1 MTLKTKSVFGLVA
14 GLAIALSLVIGAGTA
29 SALTASDIDTL
40 VALGIISADKAATA
54 KAALTT
60 TSYSTLKVGSTG
72 ADVVALQEMLVK
84 GGYLVMPAG
93 VKYGYYGSLTAAAYA
108 KYQAAQVATPVV
120 TTPST
125 SGSLKGGAGDVIVS
139 DTSTNVEDTMKEG
152 EEDVNVLGFKVE
164 ADGSDIELTSAKVT
178 LYNDGT
184 ASSERLS
191 DYVDEVKVFKGST
204 EVGSVDASD
213 FSRDSGSP
221 DTYSKTISLDDA
233 VVAEDDDAKFYV
245 AVTAAGN
252 IDSDDM
258 DSAEW
263 VVELNT
269 LRFTDATGA
278 ILSADTDNG
287 LVDGVAS
294 TSFTFEDESED
305 DKITLKTSSTDP
317 DATTFEV
324 SEDDKSD
331 EYLVGAFKLD
341 VDDDSSD
348 ITLND
353 ILLTADLGGYDSA
366 TTTSIEDVID
376 TLTVKVG
383 SDEFEADVEDST
395 LDGSGLATYKVDF
408 EDGEMV
414 IEAGDVVEVKIY
426 AVFNETDEGANYKEG
441 TTLKVSVDKADI
453 DAEGEDDVVL
463 SGTDYDSET
472 HTLKVDAV
480 TTKLTSASWSTS
492 LISDTENDV
501 YTAKFVFTVTAPED
515 QNIYLPLDTFN
526 FSSTSGIAF
535 TKTGNGTT
543 TDITLSSNADETDE
557 GYLVEADTTETFTFT
572 VDVEGDGTS
581 HKIVITSI
589 AYETEDDADDSATTF
604 DSAITTGLDDFKTT
618 TKTLYR

>member
-1 MTLKTKSVFGLVA
+1 MITLKRKSVFGLVA
-14 GLAIALSLVIGAGTA
+14 GLAIALSLIIGAGTA
-29 SALTASDIDTL
+29 SALTAADIDTL

-60 TSYSTLKVGSTG
+60 TSYATLKIGSTG

-84 GGYLVMPAG
+84 GGYLVMPVG
-93 VKYGYYGSLTAAAYA
+93 VKYGYYGNLTAAAYA
-108 KYQAAQVATPVV
+108 KYQAAQVV
-120 TTPST
+120 TTT
-125 SGSLKGGAGDVIVS
+125 TTTTTTTTGSLKGGAGDVVVS

-164 ADGSDIELTSAKVT
+164 ADGSDVELTSAKVT
-178 LYNDGT
+178 LSNTGT
-184 ASSERLS
+184 ASSERLT
-191 DYVDEVKVFKGST
+191 DYIDEVKIFKGST

-213 FSRDSGSP
+213 FSRDSGTP
-221 DTYSKTISLDDA
+221 DEFSKTISLDDA

-263 VVELNT
+263 TVELNT
-269 LRFTDATGA
+269 VRFTDATGA
-278 ILSADTDNG
+278 ILTADISD
-287 LVDGVAS
+287 VATTTFS
-294 TSFTFEDESED
+294 FEDESED
-305 DKITLKTSSTDP
+305 DKMTLKTSSTDP

-341 VDDDSSD
+341 VDDDSTD
-348 ITLND
+348 ITINE
-353 ILLTADLGGYDSA
+353 IVLTADLGGYDSA

-376 TLTVKVG
+376 TLTVKFG
-383 SDEFEADVEDST
+383 SDEFEADVLDGS
-395 LDGSGLATYKVDF
+395 LDGSGLATYKVEF
-408 EDGEMV
+408 EDDEMV
-414 IEAGDVVEVKIY
+414 IEASDVVEVKIY
-426 AVFNETDEGANYKEG
+426 ATFNKTDEGANYKEG
-441 TTLKVSVDKADI
+441 TTLKVSVDKANI
-453 DAEGEDDVVL
+453 DAEGEDDITV

-480 TTKLTSASWSTS
+480 VVDLTNATWSTS
-492 LISDTENDV
+492 LVSDTENDV

-515 QNIYLPLDTFN
+515 QNIYLPLDTYS
-526 FSSTSGIAF
+526 FSSTSGVVF

-581 HKIVITSI
+581 HKIVIDSI
-589 AYETEDDADDSATTF
+589 AYETEDDADSNDATF
-604 DSAITTGLDDFKTT
+604 DSSISTGLDDFKTT
-618 TKTLYR
+618 TKTLYK